1 MLPVGKKD
9 FALLMKPPGAG
20 LKLDVKLLA
29 YRPRCLMAGAVYMAG
44 KAPDPKPRKD

>member
-9 FALLMKPPGAG
+9 FTLLMKPPGAG

-29 YRPRCLMAGAVYMAG
+29 YRPPCLMVDVVYMVG
-44 KAPDPKPRKD
+44 KAPDQKLKKA